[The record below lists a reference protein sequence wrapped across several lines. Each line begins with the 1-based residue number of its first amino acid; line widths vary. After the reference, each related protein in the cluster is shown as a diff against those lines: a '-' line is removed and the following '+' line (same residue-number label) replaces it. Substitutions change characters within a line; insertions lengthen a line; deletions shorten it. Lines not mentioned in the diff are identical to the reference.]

1 MTIKINLIKIIKQL
15 GRGSNGG
22 QFGFVQVE
30 DIARLHDLGLH
41 LLQCILLEVL
51 YQGQHLAF
59 VFVVRATRE
68 NKGMRKTMTTGK
80 SQFLTFPFTK
90 PKPNRNETKR
100 NKTKRKPSIFTL
112 SS

>member
-51 YQGQHLAF
+51 YQGQHLVL
-59 VFVVRATRE
+59 VFVVRATTRE
-68 NKGMRKTMTTGK
+68 G
-80 SQFLTFPFTK
+80 
-90 PKPNRNETKR
+90 E
-100 NKTKRKPSIFTL
+100 
-112 SS
+112 